1 MPLKRSCPAPCP
13 GLRELI
19 EPDCGCKDVPTM
31 PVLEAP
37 SLLGG
42 RGLFRGSF
50 KVVVDEDG
58 VVIGD
63 CVVSLVVF
71 DCEGD
76 EVPSLDSPFL
86 DFEDLFASLVRES

>member
-1 MPLKRSCPAPCP
+1 MPLNRSCPPCP

-19 EPDCGCKDVPTM
+19 EPDWGCRVGPEL
-31 PVLEAP
+31 PAFEAP

-50 KVVVDEDG
+50 RVVVDEDG

-63 CVVSLVVF
+63 WVASLVVF
-71 DCEGD
+71 DCDGD
-76 EVPSLDSPFL
+76 EVPSLESPLFL
-86 DFEDLFASLVRES
+86 DFEDFGSLARES